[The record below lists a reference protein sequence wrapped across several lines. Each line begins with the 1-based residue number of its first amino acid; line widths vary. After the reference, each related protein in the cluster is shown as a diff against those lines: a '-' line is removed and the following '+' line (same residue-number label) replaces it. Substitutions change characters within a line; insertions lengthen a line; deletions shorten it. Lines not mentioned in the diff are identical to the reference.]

1 MTRKRWFIIQVGN
14 MYKFYWQIF
23 IIMLAV
29 YNALAL
35 PLQIAFL
42 EVQEYYDSTKGL
54 EILEILV
61 DVFFILDM
69 AVIFLSAYIDTAD
82 GETI

>member
-1 MTRKRWFIIQVGN
+1 MGNSSIIRTNLEVTKLEWQLKQKADEDALVDMTRRRWFIIQVGH

-35 PLQIAFL
+35 PL
-42 EVQEYYDSTKGL
+42 
-54 EILEILV
+54 
-61 DVFFILDM
+61 
-69 AVIFLSAYIDTAD
+69 
-82 GETI
+82 

>member
-1 MTRKRWFIIQVGN
+1 MGNSSIIRTNLEVTKLEWQLKQKADEDALVDMTRRRWFIIQVGN

-35 PLQIAFL
+35 PL
-42 EVQEYYDSTKGL
+42 
-54 EILEILV
+54 
-61 DVFFILDM
+61 
-69 AVIFLSAYIDTAD
+69 
-82 GETI
+82 

>member
-1 MTRKRWFIIQVGN
+1 MRSSSIIRTSLEVTKLEWQLKQKADEDALVDMTRRRWFIIQVGN

-35 PLQIAFL
+35 PL
-42 EVQEYYDSTKGL
+42 
-54 EILEILV
+54 
-61 DVFFILDM
+61 
-69 AVIFLSAYIDTAD
+69 
-82 GETI
+82 